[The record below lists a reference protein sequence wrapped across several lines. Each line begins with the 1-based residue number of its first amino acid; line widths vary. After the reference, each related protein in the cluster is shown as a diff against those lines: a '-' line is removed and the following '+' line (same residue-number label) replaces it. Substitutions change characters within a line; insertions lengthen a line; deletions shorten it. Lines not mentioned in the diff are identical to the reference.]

1 MLISEGVTYDEE
13 TMTFPGASNILR
25 FDFTLSTPFPA
36 DGEYEIDIFNREAGT
51 NAVKFGISIAP
62 LTPERGTP
70 LRDWFLFR
78 SLGVSDGLI

>member
-13 TMTFPGASNILR
+13 TITFPGASNILR

-51 NAVKFGISIAP
+51 LYLAMVGIDVD
-62 LTPERGTP
+62 TVT
-70 LRDWFLFR
+70 
-78 SLGVSDGLI
+78 GLPGEDTVFHLISEGQ

>member
-51 NAVKFGISIAP
+51 LYLAMVGIDVDTVTGLPGEDAVFHLIS
-62 LTPERGTP
+62 EGQ
-70 LRDWFLFR
+70 
-78 SLGVSDGLI
+78 